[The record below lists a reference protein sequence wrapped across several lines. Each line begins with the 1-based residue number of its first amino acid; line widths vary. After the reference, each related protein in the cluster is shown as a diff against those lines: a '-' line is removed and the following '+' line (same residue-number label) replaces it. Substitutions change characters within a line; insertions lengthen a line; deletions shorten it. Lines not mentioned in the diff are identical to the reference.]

1 MNACEMVGGGK
12 RRDEKRKEN
21 SRFVS
26 LKVKGESVHSIVH
39 EGTDSMCLCI

>member
-1 MNACEMVGGGK
+1 MNVCEMVGWGK
-12 RRDEKRKEN
+12 RRDEKRKGN

-26 LKVKGESVHSIVH
+26 LKVKGESVHSTVY